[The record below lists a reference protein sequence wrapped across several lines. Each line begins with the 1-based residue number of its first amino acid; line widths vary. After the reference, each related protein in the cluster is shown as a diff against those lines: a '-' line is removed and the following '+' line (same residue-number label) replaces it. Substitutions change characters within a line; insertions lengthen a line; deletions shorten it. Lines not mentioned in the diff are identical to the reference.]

1 MPFSSLRDFIDHL
14 ESNGRLVR
22 VSTPVSPALEITEI
36 QTRLLAEGGPAVLFE
51 NVVDADGRKFDMP
64 VLANLFG
71 TTERVAWGMGREP
84 HELREVG
91 DALAFLRQPE
101 PPGGWREAMDML
113 PMVKTVMAMKPK
125 STGHAPCQDHRPCAL
140 PGSGAAGRRYRSRPI
155 AGPDLLAGRT
165 GAADHLAAGGHQG
178 AGEETRGRP

>member
-1 MPFSSLRDFIDHL
+1 
-14 ESNGRLVR
+14 
-22 VSTPVSPALEITEI
+22 
-36 QTRLLAEGGPAVLFE
+36 
-51 NVVDADGRKFDMP
+51 MP

-91 DALAFLRQPE
+91 ESLAFLRQPE

-125 STGHAPCQDHRPCAL
+125 SHRPRACQEVVLQGDDIDLA
-140 PGSGAAGRRYRSRPI
+140 P
-155 AGPDLLAGRT
+155 AGPDLLAGRA

-178 AGEETRGRP
+178 AGQEARGRPSIWASTGCR